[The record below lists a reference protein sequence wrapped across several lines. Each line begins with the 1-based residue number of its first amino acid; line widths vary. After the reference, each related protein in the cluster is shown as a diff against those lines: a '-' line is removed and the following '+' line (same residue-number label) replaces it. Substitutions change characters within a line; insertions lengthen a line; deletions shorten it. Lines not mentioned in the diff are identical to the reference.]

1 MKGAS
6 VEYLVDWQPDARS
19 GRTYA
24 PTWEPAQN
32 FADRAMLAAFEKR
45 WAMQQPELEGE
56 HDEDISS
63 DEDEED
69 KEVVVLEEQS
79 GDDEDEDD
87 EPQNGRRSHSS
98 SRGGGA
104 GGGLS
109 YTSRRQLLPDGGMLT
124 RRSHGDIDHG
134 FEAEQEQEEKERCR
148 VGVARQQNAWKRDVA
163 RGFAQIIAIC
173 LLLCAFLA
181 WLKSVSSKK

>member
-1 MKGAS
+1 MKGAA
-6 VEYLVDWQPDARS
+6 VEYLVDWLPDART

-45 WAMQQPELEGE
+45 WAMQQAEFGGE

-79 GDDEDEDD
+79 GDDEDD
-87 EPQNGRRSHSS
+87 EPQNGRRSNS
-98 SRGGGA
+98 SRG

-109 YTSRRQLLPDGGMLT
+109 YTSRRQLLPGGGMLT

-134 FEAEQEQEEKERCR
+134 FEAEEEQEEKERR
-148 VGVARQQNAWKRDVA
+148 RVARQQNAWKRDVA